1 MYNLAVF
8 SVYLIELVIAY
19 VFFFMQGEPKRKT
32 WVCWMIGAALFS
44 AGMLEYILLNR
55 VWLNTLCD
63 GIILFLF
70 GALAFKI
77 TWKRALFDAVVLDI
91 LVLTWDFAVAMVLA
105 YVTGHE
111 VTAYTNNFSFYV
123 MLATISKTLYFLSSI
138 VLAKCTCKENAVA
151 RFPMVFYVYPFTVVA
166 VLIALWGICMTYQV
180 GGLYLIL
187 ISVLCMI
194 LQLSTIL
201 LFISYQRTAQ
211 RENEII
217 SLQTQLEK
225 IETDKRY
232 YDILEKQN
240 EDLMIYAHDTKKL
253 LSAIRDLTD
262 DAQIRAYLAKM
273 AEQLRR
279 YSRIGHSGNKMLDVI
294 CNKYSEECALY
305 GISLELD
312 VHLANF
318 KYVDDFDLVAIF
330 GNIFDNALEA
340 AQKSQERK
348 IALLTDRGNTYDI
361 ITLTNSCDR
370 PPITSGRELQ
380 TTKPNARLHGL
391 GIKSLKKT
399 LRKYDGDCDWHYDA
413 ELRQFSMTIMLSD
426 RIKSTETDR

>member
-8 SVYLIELVIAY
+8 SVYLIELVSTY
-19 VFFFMQGEPKRKT
+19 VFFLLQVGLKRRQ
-32 WVCWMIGAALFS
+32 WVCWSVGAVLFGLGAL
-44 AGMLEYILLNR
+44 EHILFPGT
-55 VWLNTLCD
+55 VWLNTLCYF
-63 GIILFLF
+63 IILFLF
-70 GALAFKI
+70 GWLTFNI
-77 TWKRALFDAVVLDI
+77 TWKKALFDAIILD
-91 LVLTWDFAVAMVLA
+91 VLTLTLELA
-105 YVTGHE
+105 IIALISYVTKSE
-111 VTAYTNNFSFYV
+111 VTAYADQLPYYL
-123 MLATISKTLYFLSSI
+123 MLSVISKALCFISGVI
-138 VLAKCTCKENAVA
+138 LAKCTCKEDTSV
-151 RFPMVFYVYPFTVVA
+151 RIPLMFYVYPLSATA
-166 VLIALWGICMTYQV
+166 IVLVLWGVCTTYQV
-180 GGLYLIL
+180 AAQYLL
-187 ISVLCMI
+187 AISVLCMV
-194 LQLSTIL
+194 LLLSTVL
-201 LFISYQRTAQ
+201 LFISYQHTVQ

-294 CNKYSEECALY
+294 CNKYNEECALY

-318 KYVDDFDLVAIF
+318 KYVEDLDLVAIF

-340 AQKSQERK
+340 AQKSREKK

-380 TTKPNARLHGL
+380 TTKPNTRLHGL
-391 GIKSLKKT
+391 GIKSLKRT

-413 ELRQFSMTIMLSD
+413 ELRQFSMTIMLAN
-426 RIKSTETDR
+426 RTEAK